1 MSKKLTNIIRIG
13 LPWVV
18 GMFILSALIIPYF
31 NDKEITLKKVSIAFP
46 LWMLGGLLFGYSMNR
61 WMPKEK

>member
-1 MSKKLTNIIRIG
+1 
-13 LPWVV
+13 
-18 GMFILSALIIPYF
+18 MFILLTFVFPYF
-31 NDKEITLKKVSIAFP
+31 NDEVITLKKASIAFP

>member
-13 LPWVV
+13 LPLVV

-46 LWMLGGLLFGYSMNR
+46 LWMLGRLLFGYSMNR